1 VISSWHR
8 SGRPVGYPDGP
19 GTPAALQ
26 LRQYQIEEIPNRP
39 GDLIGEIMN
48 PAPSTGRICIQVP
61 GDFRGRARHLRQA
74 DSLAVIS
81 AMCLD
86 ARSSPVIKNSFWQA
100 SGG

>member
-1 VISSWHR
+1 V
-8 SGRPVGYPDGP
+8 
-19 GTPAALQ
+19 Q

-39 GDLIGEIMN
+39 GHLIGEIMN